1 MQVLNRT
8 TLTTFIS
15 SRSVNKSAWA
25 NETADCPP
33 YNSIISMSP
42 TFKRQTILIVDDTPM
57 NTIILQRGL
66 EGDYNVLVADSGPRA
81 LALAQQ
87 EIPGLILLDIVLSG
101 MSGYEVIKQ
110 LKENPATEGIPVIF
124 VTCMDE
130 QEHEQYG
137 FSLGAVDYIT
147 KPYRLAMVKARVKSH
162 IKLKLLQDHQEEL
175 VRERTKELE
184 NEIRARKVVET
195 NLRAMKEVAENASR
209 AKSEFLANMSH
220 EIRTPLNGIIGM
232 SEILKDT
239 RLDQQ
244 QESIVQSINA
254 EAAALS
260 NLIND
265 ILDFSKIEA
274 GRLELERIPFDLRY
288 LIDDFSSSFA
298 WLAEQK
304 EITFGSFLPPGSPTL
319 LVGDPGR
326 LRQIFVNLV
335 GNAIKFTN
343 PGGEVFLDAKVAEES
358 GEQLKVAFSIRD
370 TGIGIPPEKHQAIFD
385 SFTQVDGS
393 TTRKYGGT
401 GLGTSISKQ
410 LAELMGG
417 EIGLASQE
425 GKGSTFWFTALFAK
439 QPAALRPLA
448 EPNQDLSTCR
458 ILVIDDHE
466 HNRQT
471 MVEYSRSLG
480 CRTVAAASAN
490 EAISLYRQA
499 LNQNEPFAVVLVE
512 LRMREM
518 SGFGL
523 AEVINKMN
531 GTAVARTIIV
541 TTAGDLGDSR
551 VCRELDIAGYL
562 TRPIKLSDLRK
573 AISLALGLTRQE
585 ADSNE
590 SGELITRHL
599 LAEKFSKAG
608 RLLLVEDYP
617 TNQKVALSF
626 LGSAGYQVDL
636 AENGERAV
644 ELYRQRTS
652 PYALILMD
660 VQMPLMDGYQ
670 ATRAIRE
677 LERADS
683 PAGSPLPRLP
693 IVALTAHAT
702 KGDRQKCL
710 EAGMDDYL
718 TKPLQKKD
726 LLAMVEKWL
735 QAGGQEAPNAGQQPA
750 LSAPV
755 AVDAPI
761 DFERVIKE
769 FEGQKALVEELVVEF
784 LSDLTL
790 QVKKIEAAIGSGDA
804 DLVRREAHSIKGG
817 AANLCAFRLSE
828 TAKRIEQLA
837 NEERLADCPAALLA
851 MIEEVEQL
859 QTYVDQIPKE
869 GV

>member
-1 MQVLNRT
+1 MS
-8 TLTTFIS
+8 LTS
-15 SRSVNKSAWA
+15 
-25 NETADCPP
+25 
-33 YNSIISMSP
+33 
-42 TFKRQTILIVDDTPM
+42 KRQTILIVDDTPM
-57 NTIILQRGL
+57 NTIILKRGL
-66 EGDYNVLVADSGPRA
+66 ECDYNALVADDGPKA
-81 LALAQQ
+81 LAMAQQ
-87 EIPGLILLDIVLSG
+87 ETPDLILLDIVLSG

-130 QEHEQYG
+130 QEHEEHG

-147 KPYRLAMVKARVKSH
+147 KPFSLAMVKARVKSH
-162 IKLKLLQDHQEEL
+162 LKLKLLQDHQEEL

-184 NEIRARKVVET
+184 NEIMARKVVET

-232 SEILKDT
+232 SEMLKDT
-239 RLDQQ
+239 SLDQQ

-288 LIDDFSSSFA
+288 LMDDFSTSFA

-304 EITFGSFLPPGSPTL
+304 EITFGSFLPPGFPTL

-343 PGGEVFLDAKVAEES
+343 PGGEVFLDAKVADES
-358 GEQLKVAFSIRD
+358 GEQVKVVFSIRD
-370 TGIGIPPEKHQAIFD
+370 TGIGIPPEKHRAIFD
-385 SFTQVDGS
+385 SFTQADGS

-417 EIGLASQE
+417 EIGLTSEE
-425 GKGSTFWFTALFAK
+425 GKGSTFWFTAVFAK
-439 QPAALRPLA
+439 QPASLRCLA
-448 EPNQDLSTCR
+448 EPNHDLASCR
-458 ILVIDDHE
+458 ILVVDDNDN
-466 HNRQT
+466 NRQT

-480 CRTVAAASAN
+480 CHTVAAASAN

-499 LNQNEPFAVVLVE
+499 QSQNEPFAVVLVE
-512 LRMREM
+512 LRMRGM

-523 AEVINKMN
+523 AEAINKME
-531 GTAVARTIIV
+531 GTTVARTIIV

-551 VCRELDIAGYL
+551 VCRELEIAGYL

-585 ADSNE
+585 GTDSNE
-590 SGELITRHL
+590 PGELITRHL
-599 LAEKFSKAG
+599 LAENFPKAG
-608 RLLLVEDYP
+608 RILLVEDYP
-617 TNQKVALSF
+617 TNQKVALFF

-644 ELYRQRTS
+644 ELYRKRTP
-652 PYALILMD
+652 PYSLILMD
-660 VQMPLMDGYQ
+660 VQMPILDGYQ

-677 LERADS
+677 MEQADSS
-683 PAGSPLPRLP
+683 PAGSPVPRLP

-710 EAGMDDYL
+710 ESGMDDYL

-735 QAGGQEAPNAGQQPA
+735 QAGEQEAPVAGRQPA
-750 LSAPV
+750 VPA
-755 AVDAPI
+755 AVDVPI
-761 DFERVIKE
+761 DFERVIQE

-784 LSDLTL
+784 LSDIVL
-790 QVKKIEAAIGSGDA
+790 QIEKIEEAIGSGNTDV
-804 DLVRREAHSIKGG
+804 VRREAHSIKGG

-828 TAKRIEQLA
+828 AAKRIEQLA
-837 NEERLADCPAALLA
+837 TEDRLADCQAALLT
-851 MIEEVEQL
+851 MSEEVNQL
-859 QTYVDQIPKE
+859 QTYVNQLQAE
-869 GV
+869 GH